1 MDTIGNLKISE
12 EVIVKIVGKSIN
24 EINGVSA
31 AAGSEIMGIIKSK
44 IPYKGIKVEIKDN
57 AVAIEASV
65 VIDYGV
71 KIVDITTQIQES
83 IAKNIQDMCGM
94 TVEKVDIVVSGINVE
109 QKKEEE

>member
-31 AAGSEIMGIIKSK
+31 AAGSELMGIIKGK
-44 IPYKGIKVEIKDN
+44 TPYKGIKVEIKDN
-57 AVAIEASV
+57 AVSVEASV

-71 KIVDITTQIQES
+71 KIVDITSQIQES
-83 IAKNIQDMCGM
+83 IAKNVQDMCGM
-94 TVEKVDIVVSGINVE
+94 SVEKVDIIVSGINID